1 MNSLRTP
8 RVFVLALCALW
19 LAGCASFQGAPPRPE
34 AATGGLQ
41 ALDKDYA
48 EALAAYH
55 KADKPQDQLKLRNQ
69 FIELR
74 AGLIDRQYAAFRSTL
89 YSQRVGS
96 SVGVDIATMTL
107 NIAGVLTPG
116 EHAKTAANALS
127 GGIIGSKASVDKN
140 VYFDRTLTAMLSQME
155 GQRNEIR
162 FRMLAG
168 MGESAE
174 RYPLMQAAADL
185 EAYYAAGTLAGAVT
199 TMTQQAAVSEAKSA
213 AALAAR
219 LPSEAEVTERLRE
232 DGFDIVRAGES
243 DDANKKLMAC
253 VSPGG
258 VPNVENRLLLR
269 DWMKSKG
276 LNAAPPFGLS
286 RFLQQP
292 EFAAQR
298 TQAAAD
304 PVLTSKFK
312 GCK

>member
-168 MGESAE
+168 MDENAKS
-174 RYPLMQAAADL
+174 YPLMQAAADL

-219 LPSEAEVTERLRE
+219 LPSENEVTDKLKKQRFQVE
-232 DGFDIVRAGES
+232 RAGES

-253 VSPGG
+253 LSPGG
-258 VPNVENRLLLR
+258 VPNMDNVNVLLE
-269 DWMKSKG
+269 WMKSKG
-276 LNAAPPFGLS
+276 IDSSPPFPAT
-286 RFLQQP
+286 RFQQQP

-298 TQAAAD
+298 ALAAAD
-304 PVLTSKFK
+304 TALMAKFK
-312 GCK
+312 ACK